1 MFKYK
6 SGYSYDEFSEM
17 CDQFKKVKLPFLGGY
32 DVNRVLAEYI
42 FGYSMKRFPTG
53 IKKTFR
59 RMMASLFT
67 YNIEVSG
74 NSGVAFIFTGD
85 GKGRPDYIEALDK
98 VVKQADSAI
107 KVVLDRKRLHFR
119 ITYIPGLFIELLWAL
134 QLNRLIHNFNVSM
147 DMAVS
152 LYRAKKQ
159 GERIYLELRKRRVKT
174 VVTFCDLWA
183 IESIITQQAN
193 KDRLI
198 TATLQHGNGTDI
210 LYGSCSKY
218 YLANSK
224 LSRKNCIIAGI
235 PENKIIIAGPMKYA
249 GEIYSYPNALSMRRI
264 GVVFDGAQNFENNVE
279 MLNVIHDALN
289 GYDGTC
295 CIRFHPNNRR
305 DDYLPYLKETDIVYD
320 DLAEFEREIDI
331 CVVYN
336 SSMYTDMIYKKIPVY
351 RFKNGKIDLF
361 TELEDRG
368 FSNSDELRKIFKKI
382 QSEPETVLQEQLGV
396 FDQVFGSEC
405 TAVAYRDF
413 LKNKI

>member
-1 MFKYK
+1 MLKYK

-17 CDQFKKVKLPFLGGY
+17 CDQFKTVKLPVFGHY

-42 FGYSMKRFPTG
+42 FGYSMKRFPTS
-53 IKKTFR
+53 IKNTFR
-59 RMMASLFT
+59 RMIASMFT

-134 QLNRLIHNFNVSM
+134 QLNRLIHNFDVCM

-159 GERIYLELRKRRVKT
+159 GESIYLELRKRRVKK

-224 LSRKNCIIAGI
+224 LSRQNCIIAGI

-249 GEIYSYPNALSMRRI
+249 GEVYSYPNAVSMRRI

-279 MLNVIHDALN
+279 MLNVIHDALI

-305 DDYLPYLKETDIVYD
+305 DDYLPYLKDTDIVYD
-320 DLAEFEREIDI
+320 NLAEFEQKIDI

-368 FSNSDELRKIFKKI
+368 FSNSDELQKIFQRI
-382 QSEPETVLQEQLGV
+382 QSEPDAVLQEQLGL
-396 FDQVFGSEC
+396 FNQVFGSEC
-405 TAVAYRDF
+405 TAVGYREF
-413 LKNKI
+413 FENKI